1 MPVPAHFQRFWHRL
15 DELVGRVDP
24 TWWGAVVSAPRF
36 PAISDANYARIDSP
50 ASDLSAA
57 DVEAALLPAIRAS
70 GARVMHVVSFHPQEH
85 AGLLDE
91 LVRRGHRRTWDAVMD
106 LVVPPEADGIDPPD
120 ADGIRVDEPET
131 DEAFWSSVEASFA
144 LFGVEPHETAV
155 QLMAMERDLERAGAK
170 RWFAVRDGAGAPVS
184 IAALIVL
191 DGVGYVD
198 NVCTFPQARRR
209 GYASATTA
217 RAVREARE
225 AGAGHVGLLV
235 DPGATSV
242 IRMYE
247 RLGFVVAGRI
257 AATRGAVPDQSGGG
271 R

>member
-1 MPVPAHFQRFWHRL
+1 MPVPEHFQRFWHRL

-24 TWWGAVVSAPRF
+24 TWWGAVVTAPRF
-36 PAISDANYARIDSP
+36 PTISDANYARIDAP
-50 ASDLSAA
+50 AADLSAD
-57 DVEAALLPAIRAS
+57 DVGAALLPAIRAS
-70 GARVMHVVSFHPQEH
+70 GARVMHVVSFHPEAH

-106 LVVPPEADGIDPPD
+106 LVAYPPEADDIAVEEPD
-120 ADGIRVDEPET
+120 T
-131 DEAFWSSVEASFA
+131 DDAFWSSVEASFA